1 VTTNEERVLR
11 GARGLKR
18 DKVVKIARM
27 AGCKNIV
34 GKREKSIFNVFSN
47 HSPVRDDSGILPQN
61 YTGSLTPY
69 SPSTQLRDNAT
80 VYI

>member
-1 VTTNEERVLR
+1 MTTNEERVLR

-34 GKREKSIFNVFSN
+34 GKRE
-47 HSPVRDDSGILPQN
+47 
-61 YTGSLTPY
+61 
-69 SPSTQLRDNAT
+69 
-80 VYI
+80 VYIQCVLKS

>member
-1 VTTNEERVLR
+1 MTTNEERVLR

-34 GKREKSIFNVFSN
+34 GKRERSLYSMCSQIIVL
-47 HSPVRDDSGILPQN
+47 SGMTPEYCHRTIL
-61 YTGSLTPY
+61 
-69 SPSTQLRDNAT
+69 A
-80 VYI
+80 V